1 MSLFDQLS
9 SELSS
14 ALGGAAGSHPGLL
27 AHVLDL
33 VNNPST
39 GGLTGLVQAFHDQGL
54 GAIVASWIGTGPTQP
69 ITADQISKVLG
80 PERIQLIAT
89 KLGVAPETESTQL
102 ATVLPG
108 LINHL
113 APNVS
118 VPSESVL
125 RQAVDDVNPKPAPA
139 CPPELRAGV
148 AFVFAMPLR

>member
-14 ALGGAAGSHPGLL
+14 ALGGAPGSHPGLL

-54 GAIVASWIGTGPTQP
+54 GAIVASWIGTGPNQP

-89 KLGVAPETESTQL
+89 KLGVAPETVSTQL

-113 APNVS
+113 TPNGT
-118 VPSESVL
+118 VPSESAL
-125 RQAVDDVNPKPAPA
+125 QQAMDALKPKPAPA
-139 CPPELRAGV
+139 
-148 AFVFAMPLR
+148 

>member
-14 ALGGAAGSHPGLL
+14 ALGGAPGSHPGLL
-27 AHVLDL
+27 GHVLDL

-39 GGLTGLVQAFHDQGL
+39 GGLTGLVQAFHDQGV
-54 GAIVASWIGTGPTQP
+54 GAIVASWIGTGPNQP

-89 KLGVAPETESTQL
+89 KLGVAPETVSTQL

-113 APNVS
+113 TPNGS
-118 VPSESVL
+118 VPSESAL
-125 RQAVDDVNPKPAPA
+125 RQAVDALKPKPAPA
-139 CPPELRAGV
+139 
-148 AFVFAMPLR
+148 

>member
-9 SELSS
+9 SQLSS

-27 AHVLDL
+27 EHVLDL
-33 VNNPST
+33 VNSPST

-54 GAIVASWIGTGPTQP
+54 GAVVASWIGTGPNQP

-89 KLGVAPETESTQL
+89 KLGVAPETVSTRL

-113 APNVS
+113 TPNGS
-118 VPSESVL
+118 VPSGSAL
-125 RQAVDDVNPKPAPA
+125 QQAVDALKPKAAPA
-139 CPPELRAGV
+139 
-148 AFVFAMPLR
+148 

>member
-14 ALGGAAGSHPGLL
+14 ALGGAPGSHPGLL

-39 GGLTGLVQAFHDQGL
+39 GGLTGLVKAFHDQGL
-54 GAIVASWIGTGPTQP
+54 GAIVASWIGTGPNQP
-69 ITADQISKVLG
+69 ITPDQISKVLG

-89 KLGVAPETESTQL
+89 KLGVAPETVSTQL

-113 APNVS
+113 TPNGS
-118 VPSESVL
+118 VPSESAL
-125 RQAVDDVNPKPAPA
+125 RQAVDALKPKPAPA
-139 CPPELRAGV
+139 
-148 AFVFAMPLR
+148 